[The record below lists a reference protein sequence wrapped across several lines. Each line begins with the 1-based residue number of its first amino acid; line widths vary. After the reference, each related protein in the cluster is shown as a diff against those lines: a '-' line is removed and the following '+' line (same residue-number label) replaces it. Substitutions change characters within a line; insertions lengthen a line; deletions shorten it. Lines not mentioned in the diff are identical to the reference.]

1 MSFARAHWHFLTGD
15 MDTAISMLRPLCTK
29 AGILAAQTAGEASFL
44 LGKALLANGE
54 SDEGLRKLEDA
65 AALFD
70 DAAASERSAQVRAFA
85 AGVG

>member
-1 MSFARAHWHFLTGD
+1 
-15 MDTAISMLRPLCTK
+15 MDTAISLLMPLCTK

-44 LGKALLANGE
+44 LGKALLASGE
-54 SDEGLRKLEDA
+54 HAEGMQRLEDA

-85 AGVG
+85 GGEG